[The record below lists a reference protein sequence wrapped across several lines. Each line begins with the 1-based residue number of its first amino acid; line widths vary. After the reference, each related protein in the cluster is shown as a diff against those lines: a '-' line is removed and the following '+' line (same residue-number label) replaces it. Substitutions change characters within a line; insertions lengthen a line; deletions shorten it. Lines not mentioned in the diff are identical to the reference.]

1 MPFSVCKQNLTI
13 SLPKC
18 YIYSL
23 RNRVTYMC
31 SMNEGR
37 NLVNLEQLTDKTPLH
52 SMHIQTF
59 WSVKMLKEIQKEH
72 CVQVHHVISV

>member
-1 MPFSVCKQNLTI
+1 
-13 SLPKC
+13 
-18 YIYSL
+18 
-23 RNRVTYMC
+23 MC